1 MALCSTK
8 LKKMCSP
15 PCIWKK
21 NKGCKNICPTGK
33 KLNPK
38 TGRCKKVEKA
48 KKSEKIFKQKSVII
62 KCSLNQIPMPD
73 GKKCS
78 DMELIDSGT
87 YGCVMMPPITEKKYI
102 IKNDIQYE
110 DRENDDISKLYKGG
124 YKEYLKELQILKFI
138 QKIDPSNKFTTK
150 LKGAQHL
157 SSDAFDNKD
166 TEVNYCL
173 GNKKQGIY
181 YQIILE
187 NGGKK
192 LTDKYQLSYKK
203 FLELFKQ
210 FLKGIIKLHKNKIV
224 HRDIKPA
231 NVLIKKTKISL
242 IDFGLS
248 CRSKDVYIEKYN
260 HILSYHYPWYPPEFY
275 IASILLRGYP
285 LNSAESILN
294 IMRHEGYFAHS
305 YMPISLQNIYE
316 EGISN
321 FIANIKQNGITKF
334 DDIFTPEI
342 ALKADIFPIAHLL
355 SALNKNIIYKNSK
368 QKAFVENLYNRC
380 IDCNPYT
387 RISAEELYNAIVY
400 QM

>member
-8 LKKMCSP
+8 LKKNCSS

-21 NKGCKNICPTGK
+21 NEGCRNICQRGK
-33 KLNPK
+33 KINPK
-38 TGRCKKVEKA
+38 TGKCKKID
-48 KKSEKIFKQKSVII
+48 KKIRLII
-62 KCSLNQIPMPD
+62 KCPLNQIPIPD

-87 YGCVMMPPITEKKYI
+87 YGCVMMPPVTEKKYI

-110 DRENDDISKLYKGG
+110 DRANDDISKLYKAG
-124 YKEYLKELQILKFI
+124 YKEYLKELQILNFI

-157 SSDAFDNKD
+157 SSNIFDDIDSN
-166 TEVNYCL
+166 VNYCL
-173 GNKKQGIY
+173 RNKKQNIY

-192 LTDKYQLSYKK
+192 LTDEYQLSYNK
-203 FLELFKQ
+203 FLELFKP
-210 FLKGIIKLHKNKIV
+210 FIKGIIKLHKNGIV

-248 CRSKDVYIEKYN
+248 CRSKDVFKEKYN
-260 HILSYHYPWYPPEFY
+260 HILSYHYTWYPPEFY
-275 IASILLRGYP
+275 IAYILLRGYS
-285 LNSAESILN
+285 LQNSESILH
-294 IMRHEGYFAHS
+294 IMKHEGYFTHS
-305 YMPISLQNIYE
+305 YMTLSLQNIYE
-316 EGISN
+316 EGISK
-321 FIANIKQNGITKF
+321 FIEDVKQSGITNF
-334 DDIFTPEI
+334 DDIFTPEL
-342 ALKADIFPIAHLL
+342 ALKSDMFPIAHLI
-355 SALNKNIIYKNSK
+355 SALNKNIIYKNSE
-368 QKAFVENLYNRC
+368 QKSFIEYLYNRC

-387 RISAEELYNAIVY
+387 RISSEELYNIIINKSK
-400 QM
+400 